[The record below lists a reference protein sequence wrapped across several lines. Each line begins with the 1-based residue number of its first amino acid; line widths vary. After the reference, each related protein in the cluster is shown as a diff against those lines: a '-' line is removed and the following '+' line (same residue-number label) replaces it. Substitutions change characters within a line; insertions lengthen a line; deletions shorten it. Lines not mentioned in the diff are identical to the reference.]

1 MASNRGLFVTAAIV
15 LATLAGTARA
25 DSLNEALAAAY
36 ANNPTLNAE
45 RAATRVTDENVPQAL
60 SGYRPKVSGFG
71 TVGSQ
76 RSDTTQATGTQN
88 FATAGITITQ
98 PIFNGFQTVNNT
110 KAAEAQVR
118 AQREALRNTEQNV
131 LLDAATAYMDV
142 VRDQQIL
149 RLRESDVRFLE
160 EQVRAANDR
169 LSVGEGTRTDVA
181 QSEARLASARSQV
194 SLAEANLQSSIGTY
208 RQVIG
213 RDPKG
218 VRGAKA
224 LVGVLPRTLEQA
236 IAASRREHPAILST
250 QFSADAQSFVVQ
262 ATEGELLPTVQLEG
276 TVQRSWEDG
285 LGAATGNSAQIVGRV
300 NIPIYE
306 GGQVY
311 SRVRQAK
318 ELLGQR
324 KIEVD
329 VARDQVQAALVSAWG
344 SLEAARAQ
352 VSAARSQVEASQLA
366 LEGVVEEQRVG
377 QRTTLDVLNAQN
389 EVTSAQISLTQAERD
404 AVVASYS
411 VMAAS
416 GRLSVTKLGLQVA
429 AYKPEHHYTAVRDKW
444 FGLRTPDGR

>member
-60 SGYRPKVSGFG
+60 SGYRPRVSGFG

-76 RSDTTQATGTQN
+76 RSDTTQATGSQN

-149 RLRESDVRFLE
+149 KLRRSDVRFLQ

-181 QSEARLASARSQV
+181 QSEARLASAQSQV
-194 SLAEANLQSSIGTY
+194 SLARANLEASIGTY

-218 VRGAKA
+218 VRGRKPSTAFCR
-224 LVGVLPRTLEQA
+224 GRW
-236 IAASRREHPAILST
+236 SRRSAPPGASIRRSSPPSSARTRNPSWCRRRRASCCPRSSSKEPCSARGKTGSARPPAIPL
-250 QFSADAQSFVVQ
+250 
-262 ATEGELLPTVQLEG
+262 
-276 TVQRSWEDG
+276 RS
-285 LGAATGNSAQIVGRV
+285 SVG
-300 NIPIYE
+300 
-306 GGQVY
+306 
-311 SRVRQAK
+311 
-318 ELLGQR
+318 
-324 KIEVD
+324 
-329 VARDQVQAALVSAWG
+329 
-344 SLEAARAQ
+344 
-352 VSAARSQVEASQLA
+352 
-366 LEGVVEEQRVG
+366 
-377 QRTTLDVLNAQN
+377 
-389 EVTSAQISLTQAERD
+389 
-404 AVVASYS
+404 
-411 VMAAS
+411 
-416 GRLSVTKLGLQVA
+416 
-429 AYKPEHHYTAVRDKW
+429 
-444 FGLRTPDGR
+444 